1 MLSDSKEQ
9 YVVKLKCTTGSLFHT
24 LYWEFCLPKNY
35 SSILPE
41 MRCQIMQEEIY
52 HAHDY
57 EESYGFQPDF
67 PIIFVGWHLVIS
79 QAINT
84 FYMQHFL
91 TKRDNK
97 HKILN
102 KNIVHITTPVIF
114 LFGLK
119 YRLIAIIFYAIRII
133 INQ

>member
-1 MLSDSKEQ
+1 
-9 YVVKLKCTTGSLFHT
+9 
-24 LYWEFCLPKNY
+24 
-35 SSILPE
+35 
-41 MRCQIMQEEIY
+41 MQEEIY

-67 PIIFVGWHLVIS
+67 PIIFGGWHLVIS